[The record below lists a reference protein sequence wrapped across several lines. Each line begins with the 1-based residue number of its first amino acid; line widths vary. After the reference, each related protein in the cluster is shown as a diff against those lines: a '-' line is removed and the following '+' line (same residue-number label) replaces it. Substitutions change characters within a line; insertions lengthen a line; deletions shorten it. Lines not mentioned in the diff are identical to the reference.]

1 MLTPQAPHQVTNT
14 DTFPQ
19 HFYRMEFKK
28 IDGEAVRSMTTY
40 PAN

>member
-1 MLTPQAPHQVTNT
+1 MTPQSPHQITVV

-28 IDGEAVRSMTTY
+28 IDGETIRGMTKY
-40 PAN
+40 P